1 MNFKNTEKYYFKI
14 LKNYHFFKI
23 AKITY
28 FKTLQNHHFLKK
40 YVESKKIHDKPI
52 ISVILCNNPA

>member
-14 LKNYHFFKI
+14 LKNYQFFKI
-23 AKITY
+23 GKITDL
-28 FKTLQNHHFLKK
+28 KTLQNHHFLKK